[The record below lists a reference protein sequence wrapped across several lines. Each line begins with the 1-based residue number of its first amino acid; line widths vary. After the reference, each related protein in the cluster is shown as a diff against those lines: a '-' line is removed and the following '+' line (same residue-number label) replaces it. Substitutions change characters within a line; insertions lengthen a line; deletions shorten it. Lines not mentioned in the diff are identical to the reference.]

1 MSTAS
6 GTKSKLRETLKQED
20 AALAQ
25 RSRSARTPVTQ
36 VKVEAKAA
44 APAAAPV
51 EVPVSA
57 PAATD
62 VIAPVLPPPKP
73 AAARTPAR
81 PAAAKAASGAAVTRA
96 PKVKAGPAPAP
107 ATATA
112 EAVKAVEKPAEKPTD
127 KTAEAERKDKHEKV
141 ERDSFSMPASEHK
154 RIKALREALGK
165 DGVLA
170 SKSEVLRAGLALLAE
185 SDVSEIARLVAALPK
200 VAKGKRAR
208 KH

>member
-25 RSRSARTPVTQ
+25 RSAAPRTAVAR
-36 VKVEAKAA
+36 AKAA
-44 APAAAPV
+44 APAVVAA
-51 EVPVSA
+51 
-57 PAATD
+57 AAEP
-62 VIAPVLPPPKP
+62 IAPVLPPP
-73 AAARTPAR
+73 R
-81 PAAAKAASGAAVTRA
+81 
-96 PKVKAGPAPAP
+96 P
-107 ATATA
+107 ATARNA
-112 EAVKAVEKPAEKPTD
+112 AAAVADKPVEKPPEKP
-127 KTAEAERKDKHEKV
+127 AEAERKDKHEKV

-165 DGVLA
+165 DGLLA

-185 SDVSEIARLVAALPK
+185 QDIAEVARLVGALPK

>member
-1 MSTAS
+1 MSTAT

-25 RSRSARTPVTQ
+25 RSRRARTPAVAA
-36 VKVEAKAA
+36 KVAVKAA
-44 APAAAPV
+44 APAAVSV

-81 PAAAKAASGAAVTRA
+81 PAAPKAASGAAAARA
-96 PKVKAGPAPAP
+96 TKVKPSPAPAE
-107 ATATA
+107 AGKAA
-112 EAVKAVEKPAEKPTD
+112 EKFAEKPTEKPVD
-127 KTAEAERKDKHEKV
+127 KAAEAERKDKHEKV

-185 SDVSEIARLVAALPK
+185 RDIAELARLVAALPK

>member
-1 MSTAS
+1 MSMSTAS

-20 AALAQ
+20 AALAE
-25 RSRSARTPVTQ
+25 RGRTARVPASAKARAAAPAG
-36 VKVEAKAA
+36 VEASAA
-44 APAAAPV
+44 APAAA
-51 EVPVSA
+51 
-57 PAATD
+57 D

-73 AAARTPAR
+73 AAARAVTR
-81 PAAAKAASGAAVTRA
+81 PAARKAAGGAAAAGAAT
-96 PKVKAGPAPAP
+96 VKAGPALVE
-107 ATATA
+107 A
-112 EAVKAVEKPAEKPTD
+112 EKAGEKPAD
-127 KTAEAERKDKHEKV
+127 KLPEGERKDKHEKV

-185 SDVSEIARLVAALPK
+185 QDSAEIGRLIAALPK

>member
-25 RSRSARTPVTQ
+25 RSAAPRTVAAR
-36 VKVEAKAA
+36 AKAA
-44 APAAAPV
+44 APAVVAA
-51 EVPVSA
+51 
-57 PAATD
+57 AAEP
-62 VIAPVLPPPKP
+62 IAPVLPPP
-73 AAARTPAR
+73 R
-81 PAAAKAASGAAVTRA
+81 P
-96 PKVKAGPAPAP
+96 
-107 ATATA
+107 
-112 EAVKAVEKPAEKPTD
+112 
-127 KTAEAERKDKHEKV
+127 AEAERKDKHEKV

-165 DGVLA
+165 DGLLA

-185 SDVSEIARLVAALPK
+185 QDIAEVARLVGALPK

>member
-1 MSTAS
+1 MSTAT

-25 RSRSARTPVTQ
+25 RGRTARTPAAAPRT
-36 VKVEAKAA
+36 KGA
-44 APAAAPV
+44 APAAPPVDAPV
-51 EVPVSA
+51 GAS
-57 PAATD
+57 AATE

-73 AAARTPAR
+73 AAARTTAR
-81 PAAAKAASGAAVTRA
+81 PAASKAASGAAVARTT
-96 PKVKAGPAPAP
+96 KVKAGPGP
-107 ATATA
+107 
-112 EAVKAVEKPAEKPTD
+112 VEAEKAAEEPGD
-127 KTAEAERKDKHEKV
+127 KAAATERKDRHEKV

-165 DGVLA
+165 EGVLA

-185 SDVSEIARLVAALPK
+185 QDSAAVARLVAALPK

>member
-1 MSTAS
+1 MTMSTAT

-25 RSRSARTPVTQ
+25 RGRTARTPAAAPRT
-36 VKVEAKAA
+36 KGA
-44 APAAAPV
+44 APAAPPVDAPFGA
-51 EVPVSA
+51 S
-57 PAATD
+57 AATE

-73 AAARTPAR
+73 AAARTTAR
-81 PAAAKAASGAAVTRA
+81 PAASKAASGAAVARTT
-96 PKVKAGPAPAP
+96 KVKAGPGP
-107 ATATA
+107 
-112 EAVKAVEKPAEKPTD
+112 VDAEKAAEEPGD
-127 KTAEAERKDKHEKV
+127 KAAATERKDRHEKV

-185 SDVSEIARLVAALPK
+185 QDSAAVARLVAALPK
-200 VAKGKRAR
+200 VAKGKRAK

>member
-1 MSTAS
+1 MSTAT

-25 RSRSARTPVTQ
+25 RSRTARAAVTAA
-36 VKVEAKAA
+36 KPEAAVVAA
-44 APAAAPV
+44 AIAEA
-51 EVPVSA
+51 PVSA
-57 PAATD
+57 PAAAD

-73 AAARTPAR
+73 AMARTPAR
-81 PAAAKAASGAAVTRA
+81 PAAPKAASGATVARA
-96 PKVKAGPAPAP
+96 TKVKAGPAPG
-107 ATATA
+107 
-112 EAVKAVEKPAEKPTD
+112 EAGKAAARPAEKPTD
-127 KTAEAERKDKHEKV
+127 KATEAERKDKHEKV

-165 DGVLA
+165 NGVLA

-185 SDVSEIARLVAALPK
+185 QDSAAVARLVAALPK

>member
-1 MSTAS
+1 MSTAT

-25 RSRSARTPVTQ
+25 RSRTVRTPAAAA
-36 VKVEAKAA
+36 KVGAKAANAAA
-44 APAAAPV
+44 APAAV
-51 EVPVSA
+51 ELPVSA
-57 PAATD
+57 SAAAE

-73 AAARTPAR
+73 AAARTTAR
-81 PAAAKAASGAAVTRA
+81 PAAPKAARA
-96 PKVKAGPAPAP
+96 TKVKAGPTP
-107 ATATA
+107 A
-112 EAVKAVEKPAEKPTD
+112 EAGKAVEKPAEKPAD
-127 KTAEAERKDKHEKV
+127 KAAEAERKDKHEKV

-165 DGVLA
+165 GGVLA

-185 SDVSEIARLVAALPK
+185 QDTAEVMRLIAALPK

>member
-1 MSTAS
+1 MSMSTAS

-25 RSRSARTPVTQ
+25 RSRTVRTAATAAKP
-36 VKVEAKAA
+36 EAAVAAA

-51 EVPVSA
+51 SA
-57 PAATD
+57 PAPAD

-73 AAARTPAR
+73 AAARTPPRSAAPRTGGGAAPAR
-81 PAAAKAASGAAVTRA
+81 TTKVKADAAPGEAAKAA
-96 PKVKAGPAPAP
+96 
-107 ATATA
+107 
-112 EAVKAVEKPAEKPTD
+112 EKPAEKPAD
-127 KTAEAERKDKHEKV
+127 RAAEAERKDKHEKV

-185 SDVSEIARLVAALPK
+185 RDIAEVARLVAALPK

>member
-1 MSTAS
+1 MSIAS
-6 GTKSKLRETLKQED
+6 GTKSKLRASLKQED

-25 RSRSARTPVTQ
+25 RSRSARAPAAT
-36 VKVEAKAA
+36 AKAA
-44 APAAAPV
+44 PAVAEAAAPVVGAPAAA
-51 EVPVSA
+51 E
-57 PAATD
+57 

-73 AAARTPAR
+73 A
-81 PAAAKAASGAAVTRA
+81 
-96 PKVKAGPAPAP
+96 
-107 ATATA
+107 
-112 EAVKAVEKPAEKPTD
+112 EKPAEG
-127 KTAEAERKDKHEKV
+127 ERKDKHEKV

-185 SDVSEIARLVAALPK
+185 QDIAEVVRLVAALPK

>member
-6 GTKSKLRETLKQED
+6 GTRSKLRETLKQED

-25 RSRSARTPVTQ
+25 RSRTVGPARAVAKAGAVAAAAVPVGSPAGTPV
-36 VKVEAKAA
+36 
-44 APAAAPV
+44 
-51 EVPVSA
+51 
-57 PAATD
+57 ATE
-62 VIAPVLPPPKP
+62 VIAPVLPPPRPAASRNPAQPKTASSA
-73 AAARTPAR
+73 AAARSATVRA
-81 PAAAKAASGAAVTRA
+81 GAA
-96 PKVKAGPAPAP
+96 P
-107 ATATA
+107 A
-112 EAVKAVEKPAEKPTD
+112 EAGKPAEKA
-127 KTAEAERKDKHEKV
+127 AEKPVDADRKDKHEKV

-185 SDVSEIARLVAALPK
+185 REIAEVARLVAALPK

>member
-25 RSRSARTPVTQ
+25 RSAAPRTVAAR
-36 VKVEAKAA
+36 AKAA
-44 APAAAPV
+44 APAVVAA
-51 EVPVSA
+51 
-57 PAATD
+57 AAEP
-62 VIAPVLPPPKP
+62 IAPVLPPPRP
-73 AAARTPAR
+73 AAARSA
-81 PAAAKAASGAAVTRA
+81 
-96 PKVKAGPAPAP
+96 APAVADKP
-107 ATATA
+107 
-112 EAVKAVEKPAEKPTD
+112 VEKPPEKP
-127 KTAEAERKDKHEKV
+127 AEAERKDKHEKV

-165 DGVLA
+165 DGLLA

-185 SDVSEIARLVAALPK
+185 QDIAEVARLVGALPK

>member
-6 GTKSKLRETLKQED
+6 GTKSKLRASLKQED

-25 RSRSARTPVTQ
+25 RSRSARAPAARTKAPPAVAEAAAPV
-36 VKVEAKAA
+36 VG
-44 APAAAPV
+44 APAAA
-51 EVPVSA
+51 E
-57 PAATD
+57 

-73 AAARTPAR
+73 A
-81 PAAAKAASGAAVTRA
+81 
-96 PKVKAGPAPAP
+96 
-107 ATATA
+107 
-112 EAVKAVEKPAEKPTD
+112 EKPVEGD
-127 KTAEAERKDKHEKV
+127 RKDKHEKV

-185 SDVSEIARLVAALPK
+185 QDIAEVVRLVAALPK

>member
-1 MSTAS
+1 MSTAT

-25 RSRSARTPVTQ
+25 RGRTARTPAAAPRT
-36 VKVEAKAA
+36 KGA
-44 APAAAPV
+44 APAAPPVDAPV
-51 EVPVSA
+51 GAS
-57 PAATD
+57 AATE

-73 AAARTPAR
+73 AAARTTAR
-81 PAAAKAASGAAVTRA
+81 PAASKAASGAAVARTT
-96 PKVKAGPAPAP
+96 KVKAGPGP
-107 ATATA
+107 
-112 EAVKAVEKPAEKPTD
+112 VEAEKAAEEPGD
-127 KTAEAERKDKHEKV
+127 KAAATERKDRHEKV

-185 SDVSEIARLVAALPK
+185 QDSAAVARLVAALPK
-200 VAKGKRAR
+200 VAKGKRAK

>member
-1 MSTAS
+1 MSTAT

-25 RSRSARTPVTQ
+25 RGRTART
-36 VKVEAKAA
+36 
-44 APAAAPV
+44 PAAAPRSKV
-51 EVPVSA
+51 AASAAPPVDA
-57 PAATD
+57 PVGASAATE

-73 AAARTPAR
+73 AAARTTATTAR
-81 PAAAKAASGAAVTRA
+81 PAASKAASGAAVARTT
-96 PKVKAGPAPAP
+96 KVKAGPGP
-107 ATATA
+107 
-112 EAVKAVEKPAEKPTD
+112 VEAEKAADEPGD
-127 KTAEAERKDKHEKV
+127 KAAATERKDRHEKV

-165 DGVLA
+165 EGVLA

-185 SDVSEIARLVAALPK
+185 QDSAAVARLVAALPK
-200 VAKGKRAR
+200 VAKGKRAK

>member
-1 MSTAS
+1 MSTAT

-25 RSRSARTPVTQ
+25 RSRRARTPAVAAKVA
-36 VKVEAKAA
+36 VKAV
-44 APAAAPV
+44 APAAVSV

-57 PAATD
+57 SAATD

-81 PAAAKAASGAAVTRA
+81 PAAPKVASGAAVARA
-96 PKVKAGPAPAP
+96 TKVKPSPAP
-107 ATATA
+107 A
-112 EAVKAVEKPAEKPTD
+112 EAVKAAEKSAEKPAD
-127 KTAEAERKDKHEKV
+127 KAVEAERKDKHEKV

-185 SDVSEIARLVAALPK
+185 RDIAELARLVAALPK

>member
-1 MSTAS
+1 MSTAT

-25 RSRSARTPVTQ
+25 RGRTARTPAAAPRT
-36 VKVEAKAA
+36 KVA
-44 APAAAPV
+44 APAAPPVDAPV
-51 EVPVSA
+51 GAS
-57 PAATD
+57 AATE

-73 AAARTPAR
+73 AAVRISAR
-81 PAAAKAASGAAVTRA
+81 PAASKAASGAAVARTT
-96 PKVKAGPAPAP
+96 KVKAGPGP
-107 ATATA
+107 
-112 EAVKAVEKPAEKPTD
+112 VEAEKAAEEPGD
-127 KTAEAERKDKHEKV
+127 KAAAIERKDRHEKV

-185 SDVSEIARLVAALPK
+185 QDSAAVARLVAALPK
-200 VAKGKRAR
+200 VAKGKRAK

>member
-6 GTKSKLRETLKQED
+6 GTKSKLRASLRQED

-25 RSRSARTPVTQ
+25 RRRSAH
-36 VKVEAKAA
+36 
-44 APAAAPV
+44 APAAAAKVAPV
-51 EVPVSA
+51 VAEAAAPVVGA
-57 PAATD
+57 PAAAE

-73 AAARTPAR
+73 AAARSTAR
-81 PAAAKAASGAAVTRA
+81 PAVAKAATGMAKARGGAQAG
-96 PKVKAGPAPAP
+96 KAA
-107 ATATA
+107 
-112 EAVKAVEKPAEKPTD
+112 EKPAEK
-127 KTAEAERKDKHEKV
+127 AVEAERKDKHEKV

-185 SDVSEIARLVAALPK
+185 RDIAEVARLVAALPK

>member
-1 MSTAS
+1 MSTAT

-25 RSRSARTPVTQ
+25 RGHTARTPAAAPRT
-36 VKVEAKAA
+36 KVA
-44 APAAAPV
+44 APAAPPVDAPV
-51 EVPVSA
+51 GAS
-57 PAATD
+57 AATE

-73 AAARTPAR
+73 AAARTTAR
-81 PAAAKAASGAAVTRA
+81 PAASKAASGAAVARTT
-96 PKVKAGPAPAP
+96 KVKAGPGP
-107 ATATA
+107 
-112 EAVKAVEKPAEKPTD
+112 VEAEKAADEPGD
-127 KTAEAERKDKHEKV
+127 KAAATERKDRHEKV

-185 SDVSEIARLVAALPK
+185 QDSAAVARLVAALPK
-200 VAKGKRAR
+200 VAKGKRAK

>member
-1 MSTAS
+1 MTMSTAT
-6 GTKSKLRETLKQED
+6 GTKSKLRETLRQED

-25 RSRSARTPVTQ
+25 RGRTARTAVTAAKPEAVVAATAVAEAPVSP
-36 VKVEAKAA
+36 
-44 APAAAPV
+44 PAAA
-51 EVPVSA
+51 
-57 PAATD
+57 D

-81 PAAAKAASGAAVTRA
+81 PAAPKAAGGAAVARA
-96 PKVKAGPAPAP
+96 TKVKAGPAPSEAGKAAQRP
-107 ATATA
+107 A
-112 EAVKAVEKPAEKPTD
+112 EKPAEKSAD
-127 KTAEAERKDKHEKV
+127 KATEAERKDKHEKV

-165 DGVLA
+165 NGVLA
-170 SKSEVLRAGLALLAE
+170 SKSEVLRAGLGLLAE
-185 SDVSEIARLVAALPK
+185 QDSAAVARLVAALPK

>member
-6 GTKSKLRETLKQED
+6 RTQSKLRETLKQED

-25 RSRSARTPVTQ
+25 RSRSARVP
-36 VKVEAKAA
+36 AA
-44 APAAAPV
+44 AAKPKPAAAPDV
-51 EVPVSA
+51 AALEAPPSA
-57 PAATD
+57 PPAVE

-73 AAARTPAR
+73 AAERTIAR
-81 PAAAKAASGAAVTRA
+81 PAVRKLSSGPAASAAAT
-96 PKVKAGPAPAP
+96 VKAGPGVI
-107 ATATA
+107 
-112 EAVKAVEKPAEKPTD
+112 EKAADKPLD
-127 KTAEAERKDKHEKV
+127 KTTEAERKDRHEKV

-165 DGVLA
+165 DGVLV

-185 SDVSEIARLVAALPK
+185 QDIAELARLIAALPK
-200 VAKGKRAR
+200 VAKGKRAK